1 VTTPRKYMFDLDFGP
16 PQDDRDEI
24 GRGRDRS
31 YDQGREGQRDPDDI
45 DDDNDEGLSEAPPP
59 PPLFT
64 EEDISVARDMA
75 FEEGRRRG
83 LTEAADTATQQTSVA
98 LAAIA
103 SQMTDLAARQAEA
116 ADEAS
121 RNAVKVALAAF
132 KKMLPSL
139 ADATAIDEIVRVV
152 GEVVGQVLDEPRII
166 VRVATSLAE
175 PLRERLDEVADSHGF
190 EGRVVLQPD
199 ARLASG
205 DCRIE
210 WADGGAQRD
219 QARLAA
225 DIEATIE
232 RALAPPERRFA
243 VATPDDKDLA
253 EAGA

>member
-1 VTTPRKYMFDLDFGP
+1 VAITPRKYMFDLDFGP
-16 PQDDRDEI
+16 PQAPKDDYERD
-24 GRGRDRS
+24 RGRDRGGEH
-31 YDQGREGQRDPDDI
+31 DEI
-45 DDDNDEGLSEAPPP
+45 DDSDDDVDEPPP
-59 PPLFT
+59 PPPMFT
-64 EEDISVARDMA
+64 EEDVNVARDMA
-75 FEEGRRRG
+75 YEEGRRRG
-83 LTEAADTATQQTSVA
+83 LTEAADSATQQTSVA

-103 SQMTDLAARQAEA
+103 AQMADLAARQVEA
-116 ADEAS
+116 GEEAS
-121 RNAVKVALAAF
+121 RNAVRVALAAF

-166 VRVATSLAE
+166 VRVATALAE
-175 PLRERLDEVADSHGF
+175 PLRARLDEVADSHGF

-199 ARLASG
+199 ARLATG

-225 DIEATIE
+225 EIEATIE

-243 VATPDDKDLA
+243 VATPEEKDLA
-253 EAGA
+253 EAGV